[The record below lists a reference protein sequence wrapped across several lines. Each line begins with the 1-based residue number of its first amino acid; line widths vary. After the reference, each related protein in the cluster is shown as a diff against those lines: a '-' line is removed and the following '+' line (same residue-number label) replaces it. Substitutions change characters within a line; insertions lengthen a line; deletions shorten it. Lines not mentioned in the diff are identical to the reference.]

1 MLLLKTLNMLME
13 TPFFMIIADSRS
25 LWI

>member
-25 LWI
+25 L